1 MYNPIDLAL
10 KTEQLVTKASMK
22 KYYRFRPTSFY
33 GGIATADTVGC
44 NLRCTFCWSGMSV
57 WNAGKTGELYTPV
70 QVAEKLMNIVKKKG
84 YHQVRIS
91 GGEPTIGRQHLV
103 EVLQFLDADVV
114 FVLETNGILLGYD
127 KEYVQD
133 LAGFRNLHVR
143 VCLKGCSAKEFSW
156 LTGAA
161 VGFEYQLQA
170 LSQLM
175 DAGISF
181 HVAVVS
187 VHGNNAV
194 LMDRLS
200 EIGVGEGMIEEEKIT
215 LYPQVRKRLAAEG
228 LLGYFE

>member
-1 MYNPIDLAL
+1 MYVL
-10 KTEQLVTKASMK
+10 
-22 KYYRFRPTSFY
+22 
-33 GGIATADTVGC
+33 
-44 NLRCTFCWSGMSV
+44 SV

-70 QVAEKLMNIVKKKG
+70 QVAEKLMDIVKKKG

-127 KEYVQD
+127 TEYVQD
-133 LAGFRNLHVR
+133 LASFRNLHVR

-156 LTGAA
+156 LTDAA

-200 EIGVGEGMIEEEKIT
+200 EIGVGKVMIEEEKIT